1 MLFIHRKWFADW
13 RDKTGHRFR
22 KGFKTK
28 GAAKRYQE
36 KMRAEVGKRKKIQ
49 ASRRSPNSPRHGQ
62 RRRARVTTPQSPRGS
77 TEKKLAAARS
87 RS

>member
-13 RDKTGHRFR
+13 RDSTGHRFR

-28 GAAKRYQE
+28 GAAKRFQE
-36 KMRAEVGKRKKIQ
+36 KMRAEVGSRKKHQ

-62 RRRARVTTPQSPRGS
+62 RRRARVTTPRSPRGS
-77 TEKKLAAARS
+77 TRKKLATAAS
-87 RS
+87 SS